1 MSKILPTRFGL
12 TDFAAL
18 IQENVPTEYQEILQ
32 QVAEIADRSG
42 QGLVLVGGVVRDLQL
57 GRRIQEL
64 DIMLDPPVRPV
75 VEALANFLGSKF
87 VSHET
92 FHTFTLHL
100 SFGSKLDVV
109 TAREETYRAPAA
121 LPDVFPSKIEKDLK
135 RRDFSVNA
143 MAVWLNKDKFGAL
156 LDPFQGQKDLK
167 EGIIRVLHGM
177 SFVDDPTRVFRA
189 ARFASRFNF
198 RLEEETAGL
207 IEKAVKAKIPSLLS
221 PVRRRHEFEI
231 LLKEESP
238 LSALRLLK
246 KWGML
251 TFIHPD
257 WDLQPAHIEH
267 INTIPSST
275 GPSLLVHRLAAW
287 LKPWGAETAKM
298 MMTDLSFE
306 KKIKTDVLRYL

>member
-1 MSKILPTRFGL
+1 LS
-12 TDFAAL
+12 DFSEL
-18 IQENVPTEYQEILQ
+18 IQEHVPTEYQEILQ

-42 QGLVLVGGVVRDLQL
+42 QGLVLVGGVVRDLHL

-64 DIMLDPPVRPV
+64 DIMLDPPARPI
-75 VEALANFLGSKF
+75 VEELATLTGSKL
-87 VSHET
+87 VSHEA

-143 MAVWLNKDKFGAL
+143 MAVWLNKNKFGSL
-156 LDPFQGQKDLK
+156 LDPFQGEKDLNQ
-167 EGIIRVLHGM
+167 GLIRVLHAM
-177 SFVDDPTRVFRA
+177 SFVDDPTRIFRA

-198 RLEEETAGL
+198 RLEEETGAL
-207 IEKAVKAKIPSLLS
+207 VEKAVKAKIPALLS

-238 LSALRLLK
+238 LPALKLLK

-251 TFIHPD
+251 SFIHPD
-257 WDLQPAHIEH
+257 WDLQPAHLE
-267 INTIPSST
+267 NMNSVPSSV
-275 GPSLLVHRLAAW
+275 GPTLLVHRLATW
-287 LKPWGAETAKM
+287 LKPWGADTAKM

-306 KKIKTDVLRYL
+306 KKTKTDVLRYL